1 MYNNNRTKPEKR
13 GHFMNKRKEYTAEY
27 KAKIVLEVLREEKTL
42 GEIATQE
49 GINPNQISN
58 WKREFLET
66 ASRVFAQNKLEKE
79 AARKIQEL
87 EAKERAYQAKVGQLT
102 LEVDFLKE
110 CSRKIHGDGW
120 KNVIGYKG

>member
-1 MYNNNRTKPEKR
+1 
-13 GHFMNKRKEYTAEY
+13 MNKRKEYSAEY
-27 KAKIVLEVLREEKTL
+27 KAKVVLEVLKEEKTL
-42 GEIATQE
+42 GEIASRE

-58 WKREFLET
+58 WKKEFLDN
-66 ASRVFAQNKLEKE
+66 AGRVFAQNKLEKE

-87 EAKERAYQAKVGQLT
+87 EGKEKAYQAKVGQLT

-120 KNVIGYKG
+120 KDIVGYKG